1 MEKPIEDV
9 ILDAAQGAHRTS
21 QAILALMQETGEEDP
36 IQAIFAMLATLTVQQ
51 KAMLQ
56 KLDVMERTLIAL
68 TRQRDASPG

>member
-51 KAMLQ
+51 NLMLQ
-56 KLDVMERTLIAL
+56 KLDVMERKLIAL
-68 TRQRDASPG
+68 TRQRDASPD